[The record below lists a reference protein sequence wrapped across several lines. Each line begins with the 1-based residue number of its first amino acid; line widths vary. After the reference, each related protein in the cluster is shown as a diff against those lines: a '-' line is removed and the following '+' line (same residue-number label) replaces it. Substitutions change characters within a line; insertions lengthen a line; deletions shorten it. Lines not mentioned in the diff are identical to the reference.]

1 MNGPELKSNGSALK
15 YLGNTG
21 QKAHNKVSRLPNAEL
36 FPFLSRR
43 LAASGVEIPGV
54 SRLENEGETDDEED
68 EVDAAQAMLSLKH
81 GPRVLSSK
89 TGILKKINRIFST
102 SFFLH
107 FIVSFIYLLFSYLL

>member
-1 MNGPELKSNGSALK
+1 MNLNGPELKSNGSALK
-15 YLGNTG
+15 YLGSNS
-21 QKAHNKVSRLPNAEL
+21 QKAGNKVSRLPNAEL

-81 GPRVLSSK
+81 GPRVLGSK
-89 TGILKKINRIFST
+89 TGTYSYFSV
-102 SFFLH
+102 
-107 FIVSFIYLLFSYLL
+107 VSYYLSYSLSKFMY